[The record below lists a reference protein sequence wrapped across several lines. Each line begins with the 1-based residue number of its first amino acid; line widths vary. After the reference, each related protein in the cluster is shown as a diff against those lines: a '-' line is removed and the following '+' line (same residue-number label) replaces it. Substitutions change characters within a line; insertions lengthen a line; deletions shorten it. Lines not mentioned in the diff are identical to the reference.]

1 MQKKAKIILTAALML
16 AIAVILIKP
25 SAVYADDIQDIEQ
38 LISRGVALTDGSSSE
53 AYVWVSDVANYIAKY
68 ENSKVYSYIIKYCG
82 YAKSNYL
89 TYDGAQNKIL
99 GALLYLKVCLNNEP
113 KKSPLELAG
122 EGASLNDGSSPE
134 AYKWAFDV
142 SDVAEQ
148 NPDSSVYADLVKYCG
163 YVKSNYLTYD
173 NAKNKI
179 IADLSILDNEIAV
192 SSTFVEIVIVKSPN
206 KTDYVEGEYFDPA
219 GVEINAIFNNVY
231 KDGSNKSISKQVTD
245 YVVDTTTKLKTSNTK
260 WTFSYTVDGITKSV
274 SQDIDVAKFVPELVS
289 NTLDSI
295 SVASNPKKTTYLI
308 GELFNPKGL
317 KVNAKYKNVWSD
329 GSTSYTTT
337 KNVEYTVDD
346 VTPLTKGTKKWTVSY
361 YDNGVTAKAT
371 IKIKVKSSDPVISD
385 TKLTITPG
393 DIYQLRVFGTSKY
406 VMWKCDK
413 NDIIYLGDDGTIR
426 ALTPGS
432 VTVTATIGSGKKN
445 VKLTCTVK
453 VSPKVSANKTVIFLN
468 NDEYETLKL
477 KAAKNVSYR
486 VSSDSYIKL
495 VDEGNGVY
503 EVIPNGNYL
512 FGNCNSSITVT
523 SYGEDGRSY
532 IEQKIPVFIYGD
544 AKSKTVTL
552 NTSVNYKSDKSFSN
566 AEFFFDGNRNGM
578 IYDEKV
584 YKQLKKKAK
593 KTNKSYA
600 FLDIEISKENFE
612 KIMTKAIKAKTITIY
627 GITN

>member
-1 MQKKAKIILTAALML
+1 M
-16 AIAVILIKP
+16 
-25 SAVYADDIQDIEQ
+25 
-38 LISRGVALTDGSSSE
+38 SR
-53 AYVWVSDVANYIAKY
+53 
-68 ENSKVYSYIIKYCG
+68 
-82 YAKSNYL
+82 
-89 TYDGAQNKIL
+89 
-99 GALLYLKVCLNNEP
+99 
-113 KKSPLELAG
+113 
-122 EGASLNDGSSPE
+122 
-134 AYKWAFDV
+134 
-142 SDVAEQ
+142 
-148 NPDSSVYADLVKYCG
+148 
-163 YVKSNYLTYD
+163 
-173 NAKNKI
+173 
-179 IADLSILDNEIAV
+179 V
-192 SSTFVEIVIVKSPN
+192 SS
-206 KTDYVEGEYFDPA
+206 
-219 GVEINAIFNNVY
+219 Y
-231 KDGSNKSISKQVTD
+231 KIYGFSI
-245 YVVDTTTKLKTSNTK
+245 TSC
-260 WTFSYTVDGITKSV
+260 S
-274 SQDIDVAKFVPELVS
+274 
-289 NTLDSI
+289 
-295 SVASNPKKTTYLI
+295 
-308 GELFNPKGL
+308 
-317 KVNAKYKNVWSD
+317 
-329 GSTSYTTT
+329 
-337 KNVEYTVDD
+337 
-346 VTPLTKGTKKWTVSY
+346 
-361 YDNGVTAKAT
+361 
-371 IKIKVKSSDPVISD
+371 
-385 TKLTITPG
+385 
-393 DIYQLRVFGTSKY
+393 
-406 VMWKCDK
+406 
-413 NDIIYLGDDGTIR
+413 
-426 ALTPGS
+426 
-432 VTVTATIGSGKKN
+432 
-445 VKLTCTVK
+445 VK